1 MTGSFKSLL
10 SDSAC
15 RREVLSSIGEKL
27 LDRYAEQSNEAMP
40 ESLQQLV
47 ERLAVSERHGG

>member
-1 MTGSFKSLL
+1 MSGSFKSLL

-15 RREVLSSIGEKL
+15 RREVLSSIGDKL
-27 LDRYAEQSNEAMP
+27 RDRYTEQSNEAMP
-40 ESLQQLV
+40 ERLQQLV